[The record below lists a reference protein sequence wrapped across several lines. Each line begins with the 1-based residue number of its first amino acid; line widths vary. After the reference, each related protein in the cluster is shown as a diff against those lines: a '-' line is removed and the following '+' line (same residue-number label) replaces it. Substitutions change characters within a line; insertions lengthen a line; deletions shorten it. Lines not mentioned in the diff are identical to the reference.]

1 MVPDQS
7 VICDCIMISIFQTGC
22 AAPLSVAW
30 GPEANQ
36 TVTCI
41 SWESCGFLQ
50 ESSGK
55 SPSVATV
62 LFYHMRDKDDTKSQV
77 ESGSFLQ
84 LRRAVSFYITV
95 VGHMARKKI
104 TRKRI
109 VPQAFHFLLNFL
121 CTVTQEVLKSSG
133 SFIHWPCKVCRQL
146 YSREKETY

>member
-1 MVPDQS
+1 MVPDQL
-7 VICDCIMISIFQTGC
+7 VICDYIMISIFQTGC

-62 LFYHMRDKDDTKSQV
+62 LFYHMRDKDDMKS
-77 ESGSFLQ
+77 
-84 LRRAVSFYITV
+84 
-95 VGHMARKKI
+95 
-104 TRKRI
+104 
-109 VPQAFHFLLNFL
+109 
-121 CTVTQEVLKSSG
+121 
-133 SFIHWPCKVCRQL
+133 
-146 YSREKETY
+146 